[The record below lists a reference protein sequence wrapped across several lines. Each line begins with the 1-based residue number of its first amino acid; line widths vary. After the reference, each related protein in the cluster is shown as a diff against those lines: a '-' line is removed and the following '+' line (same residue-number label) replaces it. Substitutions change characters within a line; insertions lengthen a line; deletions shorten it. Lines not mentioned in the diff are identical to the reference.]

1 VSVPSFADLF
11 SRYRAVPI
19 RGCPGR
25 YVLRSAVAM
34 GVEALVGASMVVV
47 RHSVPRA
54 RDPVMVAQLADG
66 GIISY
71 ARPDGTFV
79 HTLCDADG
87 FRRKLVQLGI
97 WHPESSARASSG

>member
-11 SRYRAVPI
+11 
-19 RGCPGR
+19 
-25 YVLRSAVAM
+25 
-34 GVEALVGASMVVV
+34 
-47 RHSVPRA
+47 
-54 RDPVMVAQLADG
+54 
-66 GIISY
+66 ISY

-97 WHPESSARASSG
+97 SHPEYSARASSG